1 MELLRFVYKNFCENK
16 RLLIFIIMG
25 NFLTFVLALVV
36 PYLNGFYF
44 NIVIYTPSKEKIIKF
59 GCLIVG
65 LGVITT
71 MLTYCFNIY
80 KTKVQ
85 SQLVFKTMNE
95 IIRCVQYS
103 DYSESSKF
111 NPSYLHQKINIDA
124 NKIWEILKLCN
135 GERTVEQIKEDFA
148 TRYSYMN
155 PTADFL
161 KDVVVTLFAFDKLWA
176 LSWGKGGSP
185 FMVNGTIKLNEKYD
199 LIWATEDDI
208 REIFAAYK
216 MYADNTEY
224 TYHNCPANRNKGLS
238 DYQKETVLRSKMF
251 YYKEDFFVLKDREGN
266 VMGITSISNNHPETD
281 ILEITTLLVPEEIL
295 EQVLI
300 GCEQLLKSLYPFN
313 ISKLRIKTIGSDLE
327 MLEKQLF
334 NCGFKKVS
342 QLMDEY
348 GKGNDLIIYDWTV

>member
-1 MELLRFVYKNFCENK
+1 M
-16 RLLIFIIMG
+16 
-25 NFLTFVLALVV
+25 
-36 PYLNGFYF
+36 
-44 NIVIYTPSKEKIIKF
+44 
-59 GCLIVG
+59 
-65 LGVITT
+65 
-71 MLTYCFNIY
+71 
-80 KTKVQ
+80 
-85 SQLVFKTMNE
+85 
-95 IIRCVQYS
+95 
-103 DYSESSKF
+103 
-111 NPSYLHQKINIDA
+111 
-124 NKIWEILKLCN
+124 
-135 GERTVEQIKEDFA
+135 
-148 TRYSYMN
+148 
-155 PTADFL
+155 
-161 KDVVVTLFAFDKLWA
+161 
-176 LSWGKGGSP
+176 
-185 FMVNGTIKLNEKYD
+185 
-199 LIWATEDDI
+199 IWATEDDI
-208 REIFAAYK
+208 REILSAYK

-281 ILEITTLLVPEEIL
+281 ILEITTLLVPDEIL

>member
-1 MELLRFVYKNFCENK
+1 
-16 RLLIFIIMG
+16 
-25 NFLTFVLALVV
+25 
-36 PYLNGFYF
+36 
-44 NIVIYTPSKEKIIKF
+44 
-59 GCLIVG
+59 
-65 LGVITT
+65 
-71 MLTYCFNIY
+71 
-80 KTKVQ
+80 
-85 SQLVFKTMNE
+85 
-95 IIRCVQYS
+95 
-103 DYSESSKF
+103 
-111 NPSYLHQKINIDA
+111 
-124 NKIWEILKLCN
+124 
-135 GERTVEQIKEDFA
+135 
-148 TRYSYMN
+148 
-155 PTADFL
+155 
-161 KDVVVTLFAFDKLWA
+161 
-176 LSWGKGGSP
+176 
-185 FMVNGTIKLNEKYD
+185 MVNGTIKLNEKYD

-348 GKGNDLIIYDWTV
+348 GKGIGIGFPILQSLGEKINLIKRILEVTPIGYLDVWVKQDIDINFIAKILIIVVVWSISTLSLSYIIFKRRDLK

>member
-1 MELLRFVYKNFCENK
+1 
-16 RLLIFIIMG
+16 
-25 NFLTFVLALVV
+25 
-36 PYLNGFYF
+36 
-44 NIVIYTPSKEKIIKF
+44 
-59 GCLIVG
+59 
-65 LGVITT
+65 
-71 MLTYCFNIY
+71 
-80 KTKVQ
+80 
-85 SQLVFKTMNE
+85 
-95 IIRCVQYS
+95 
-103 DYSESSKF
+103 
-111 NPSYLHQKINIDA
+111 
-124 NKIWEILKLCN
+124 
-135 GERTVEQIKEDFA
+135 
-148 TRYSYMN
+148 MN

-348 GKGNDLIIYDWTV
+348 GIGNDLIIYDWTV